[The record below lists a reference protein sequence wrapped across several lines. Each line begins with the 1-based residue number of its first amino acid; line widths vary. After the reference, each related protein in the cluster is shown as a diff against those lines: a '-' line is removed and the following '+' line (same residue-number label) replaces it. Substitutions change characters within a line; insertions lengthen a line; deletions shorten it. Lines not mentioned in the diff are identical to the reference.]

1 MTEYLWGADGTPYLR
16 DDSGNLIEVP
26 IDELGEPS
34 YLEGGD
40 EEGFDLGDADTDSG
54 LSIEEEADLDDRIGD
69 LESRFAAL
77 HPDYEPVG
85 EQDDDGP
92 ISNEDMAEIFEVAEE
107 AMETG
112 PSHPHYNDIVEL
124 LGDGDPAEVEEMLE
138 IEDEGDAVAD
148 RLAEQIEQFEA
159 ETGRQ
164 ATEAD
169 IDRVVAAEEAASDP
183 DFDTPSQQVLDDIA
197 EQDQAALD
205 GTSAERREAMA
216 LRLQQRAEAQREE
229 EQPTTGEPVT
239 VFEEDG
245 SARDSQVYSLNDRDQ
260 RREFAYRRLKGQPAE
275 AADEVV
281 DIPDEP
287 DDGEEE

>member
-92 ISNEDMAEIFEVAEE
+92 ISNEDMAEIFEV
-107 AMETG
+107 
-112 PSHPHYNDIVEL
+112 
-124 LGDGDPAEVEEMLE
+124 
-138 IEDEGDAVAD
+138 D
-148 RLAEQIEQFEA
+148 RKS
-159 ETGRQ
+159 
-164 ATEAD
+164 
-169 IDRVVAAEEAASDP
+169 VV
-183 DFDTPSQQVLDDIA
+183 
-197 EQDQAALD
+197 
-205 GTSAERREAMA
+205 
-216 LRLQQRAEAQREE
+216 
-229 EQPTTGEPVT
+229 
-239 VFEEDG
+239 
-245 SARDSQVYSLNDRDQ
+245 
-260 RREFAYRRLKGQPAE
+260 
-275 AADEVV
+275 
-281 DIPDEP
+281 
-287 DDGEEE
+287 